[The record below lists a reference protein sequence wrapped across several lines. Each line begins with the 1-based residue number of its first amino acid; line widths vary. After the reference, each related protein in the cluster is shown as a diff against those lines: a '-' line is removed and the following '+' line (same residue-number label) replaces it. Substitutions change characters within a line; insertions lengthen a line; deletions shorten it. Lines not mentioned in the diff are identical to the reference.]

1 MKTELIINGSLV
13 DLEKQET
20 IALSK
25 SLFDVNRL
33 NVRTSEF
40 SNVFDVPKTQN
51 NRLIFKSAGIVN
63 SFNDEPYDQLTASIK
78 VDGVEV
84 SAGVAELVS
93 SDEDYY
99 SISVQAGNGSFFKQI
114 KALSLTDI
122 ESYLT
127 PLDHLYNA
135 AEVSARR
142 DLVNYG
148 AFTPTGLIYP
158 NVDYGWFERSQDGDQ
173 PYEFFYPA
181 LYVHYILESAIES
194 LQYKRVGSFWEQDN
208 YKSLAIMAKGIV
220 SDEDN
225 YFVSYSIE
233 SGTGF
238 FDVTRGSEEFPD
250 SYAVFANLNFPEE
263 QQDDDGLYVDTNL
276 GLGYTTFGYNFPV
289 NFTSSTTWTINL
301 NGTVSINNIRSILRN
316 NYITNASIR
325 FRLEIWNKVT
335 NTYVGNALQLE
346 DTFYSAEYREEEGRS
361 IIIPSTEV
369 FNQEIQIN
377 DVINNPF
384 NLNSIGATATDHVL
398 VWFIEI
404 LTTTYT
410 SEDLSTYDALD
421 QIAVE
426 LEFDLEQSSG
436 GDPSAVSVVNSF
448 DDINIG
454 SLFLYVNNVLGVFP
468 VVDEGLKT
476 IEMVSFDTIR
486 RNKINAVDWSKKIDI
501 TDEPEVSFKLD
512 YAKNNIFE
520 YSNDTKDVYLN
531 KLTNYGRGMLIV
543 DNENVE
549 FEKVKYR
556 APFSLCAIGS
566 TFNNPLSSSARSMGK
581 IFTGDKYTFD
591 GQNYNL
597 DPEAEVEGFS
607 TRIVSLSR
615 STASP
620 IQITGGASVD
630 ANYEVNN
637 TPILFDYVLRTR
649 YSLIRDMLIKTKVVD
664 ALFNLTQVDF
674 RNFDFR
680 KPVFIDYLNDY
691 FLVNEIKQFKTNEV
705 DSTNVTLI
713 RL

>member
-158 NVDYGWFERSQDGDQ
+158 NVDYGWFERAQDGDQ
-173 PYEFFYPA
+173 PYNFFYPA
-181 LYVHYILESAIES
+181 LYVHYIIESAIDS
-194 LQYKRVGSFWEQDN
+194 LQYKRVGSFWEQEN
-208 YKSLAIMAKGIV
+208 YKALAVMAKGIV

-233 SGTGF
+233 SGTDF
-238 FDVTRGSEEFPD
+238 FITRGNETFPD
-250 SYAVFANLNFPEE
+250 AYAVFSPLNFPEE
-263 QQDDDGLYVDTNL
+263 EQDDDGLYVDTNL

-301 NGTVSINNIRSILRN
+301 NGTVSINNIIPQLRD
-316 NYITNASIR
+316 NYITNASVR
-325 FRLEIWNKVT
+325 FRLEIWNKDTDTFVSD
-335 NTYVGNALQLE
+335 ALQLE
-346 DTFYSAEYREEEGRS
+346 HTFYSAQYQDIGGNTTL
-361 IIIPSTEV
+361 IPITES
-369 FNQEIQIN
+369 FTPELTIN
-377 DVINNPF
+377 DVVNNPA

-404 LTTTYT
+404 LTTTAT
-410 SEDLSTYDALD
+410 SEPVSTYDALD

-436 GDPSAVSVVNSF
+436 GDPSSVSVVNSF

-486 RNKINAVDWSKKIDI
+486 RNKINAVDWSGKIDI
-501 TDEPEVSFKLD
+501 TDEPKVSFKLD
-512 YAKNNIFE
+512 YGKNNIFE
-520 YSNDTKDVYLN
+520 YSNDTKDIYLN
-531 KLTNYGRGMLIV
+531 KLTNYGRGVLIV
-543 DNENVE
+543 DNDNVE

-556 APFSLCAIGS
+556 APFSLCAIAPTFDS
-566 TFNNPLSSSARSMGK
+566 TRSMGK

-597 DPEAEVEGFS
+597 DPEAEVEGFN

-615 STASP
+615 STDSP
-620 IQITGGASVD
+620 IQITGGFTVD

-674 RNFDFR
+674 RNFDFA

-705 DSTNVTLI
+705 DSTNATLI